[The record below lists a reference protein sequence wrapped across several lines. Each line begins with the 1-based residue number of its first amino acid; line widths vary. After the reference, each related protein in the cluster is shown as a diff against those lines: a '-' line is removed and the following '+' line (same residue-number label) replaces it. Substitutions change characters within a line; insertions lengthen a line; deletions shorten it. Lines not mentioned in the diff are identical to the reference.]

1 MRIIIKE
8 GYAEDDLIE
17 SLPNL
22 IEVTGL
28 KNPLPVESDSLKRVG
43 LKIDGYLR
51 KDYLKRLPNLEVIE
65 IEGDLTNEEIESL
78 IRPGLHVTVKRWTH
92 ETVDYSKIKSP

>member
-1 MRIIIKE
+1 MTLKTLIHAPNDYEGLACLFGSKSLTTIKFFRQTY
-8 GYAEDDLIE
+8 GEDDLIE

-28 KNPLPVESDSLKRVG
+28 KNPLLLESDSLKRLG

-51 KDYLKRLPNLEVIE
+51 KDYLKRLPNL
-65 IEGDLTNEEIESL
+65 
-78 IRPGLHVTVKRWTH
+78 
-92 ETVDYSKIKSP
+92 